1 MNGLGQMDES
11 GVHLASINMQ
21 ERIHGEVVKSCLRRI
36 NSRVQKPSNWTC
48 LTFHPPGTC
57 SNRPTSM
64 HFSGGLLSACP
75 ESESV
80 WVFAPL
86 VPFTPAAWHWV
97 VPLKQRRRRGLVVG
111 CFVGFSGRQSVTR
124 NGPSGEREEGGEE
137 ERSNSRW
144 RSITGQGKWLV
155 CLSGRWFVVFASL
168 FRRKEVKS
176 LRVN

>member
-11 GVHLASINMQ
+11 RVHLASINMQ

-124 NGPSGEREEGGEE
+124 NGPSGKEKREAKRRDQTADEDPSLDRGSGSCVWVGGGLLCL
-137 ERSNSRW
+137 RLSL
-144 RSITGQGKWLV
+144 GGKKLK
-155 CLSGRWFVVFASL
+155 AS
-168 FRRKEVKS
+168 E
-176 LRVN
+176 